1 VTTRPSRPDLRVLA
15 ASFRDGALAR
25 AAQARLVAEL
35 GLEPH
40 QVGVESL
47 AEAGDGDEAQA
58 ILAGHFRED
67 LVDTARQI
75 VEQHGGTVMVDTADT
90 ERNA

>member
-1 VTTRPSRPDLRVLA
+1 MRVLA
-15 ASFRDGALAR
+15 ASFRDDAVAR

-47 AEAGDGDEAQA
+47 AEAGDGDNAQA
-58 ILAGHFRED
+58 ILAGQFQEG
-67 LVDTARQI
+67 LVDIARRI
-75 VEQHGGTVMVDTADT
+75 VEQLGGRVMVDTAAT